1 MCLSL
6 IQIWLLSS
14 SLKKKKHSSFD
25 VVSVIEAHG
34 CLQAGTHVPWHS
46 TQLPVQPRNRHWG
59 SKGDTAELVGEP
71 SAPWL
76 NFSSLKSS
84 GRTCW
89 SMELEGK
96 EEKNKTIHRV
106 WLRPWWSG
114 VIRPVNSPSET
125 GVEGLRRLS
134 TSLSWGLRRIKK
146 KKQKT
151 QSHKQQAGFHLWKS
165 QLFNH
170 RGLQRNRD
178 SDFTSE

>member
-1 MCLSL
+1 MP
-6 IQIWLLSS
+6 
-14 SLKKKKHSSFD
+14 
-25 VVSVIEAHG
+25 
-34 CLQAGTHVPWHS
+34 AGRHTHVPWHS
-46 TQLPVQPRNRHWG
+46 TQLPVQPRNRHRD
-59 SKGDTAELVGEP
+59 SKGDTAELVREL

-84 GRTCW
+84 GWTCW

-125 GVEGLRRLS
+125 GAEGLRRLS
-134 TSLSWGLRRIKK
+134 TSLSWGLRRKN
-146 KKQKT
+146 KKQKF